1 MMKKLSSGL
10 AALALVFGASA
21 LPAQSS
27 KTASVGIAAGAAL
40 PFGDYADTNNSGY
53 NGTVFLGVTPY
64 GSPIGI
70 RLDGM
75 YNKFSGK
82 EGFPDDRIIAGSAN
96 VVFNLPGVGIRPYL
110 IGGVGY
116 YNLKQDD
123 EFAPTDDLNKVGFNG
138 GAGAAFPLSGF
149 SAFLEARL
157 HYVPLDDPSVSPTFV
172 PVTFGIV
179 F

>member
-1 MMKKLSSGL
+1 MKKLFSGL
-10 AALALVFGASA
+10 AALALIFGAST
-21 LPAQSS
+21 LSAQSA
-27 KTASVGIAAGAAL
+27 KTASIGIAAGATL
-40 PFGDYADTNNSGY
+40 PFGDYTDSFNSGY

-64 GSPIGI
+64 GSPIGL

-75 YNKFSGK
+75 YNKLSGK
-82 EGFPDDRIIAGSAN
+82 GGIPDDRIIAGSAN

-116 YNLKQDD
+116 YNVKQD
-123 EFAPTDDLNKVGFNG
+123 ENLGPTADLNKVGFNG